1 MRYGLKSGAALNP
14 IYLKTPHRIASLGFT
29 YCVGLMVR
37 ALIQRSVRAH
47 LKEQGQKLPYHRGR
61 QGDNITTRF
70 IFELFQNVQSQHQVM
85 PDGTK
90 QYYIHGMNEH
100 TNRAC
105 RALGTRL
112 SVFKPAENAA

>member
-1 MRYGLKSGAALNP
+1 MSWVYGA
-14 IYLKTPHRIASLGFT
+14 LGFT
-29 YCVGLMVR
+29 YCIDLMVW

-47 LKEQGQKLPYHRGR
+47 LKERSQKLPYHRGR
-61 QGDNITTRF
+61 KGDNITTRF
-70 IFELFQNVQSQHQVM
+70 IFELFHNVQSQHQVM

-90 QYYIHGMNEH
+90 QYYIHGMNDY

-112 SVFKPAENAA
+112 SVFSPVENVV